1 MALIYLDV
9 AETTTYTEEDPV
21 ATTFYDEC
29 LWKSQ
34 QFAAAAPQT
43 DDPLYY
49 DDIDEGGIAS
59 DVE

>member
-1 MALIYLDV
+1 MALIYLDP
-9 AETTTYTEEDPV
+9 AEITTYADETQV
-21 ATTFYDEC
+21 ATLFYDEC

-34 QFAAAAPQT
+34 QFAAAAPQPHS
-43 DDPLYY
+43 PLYY